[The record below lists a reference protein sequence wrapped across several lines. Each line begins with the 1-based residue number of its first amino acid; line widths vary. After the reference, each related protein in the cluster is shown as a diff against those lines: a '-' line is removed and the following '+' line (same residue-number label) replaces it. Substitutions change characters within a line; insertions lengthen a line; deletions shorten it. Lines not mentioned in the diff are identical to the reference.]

1 MQEFGDF
8 ANIDI
13 EKLIKTADGQFA
25 RVEELEKTVAS
36 LVGRAEDE
44 DGLVTVEFAREGLRE
59 LDLHPKA
66 MRLGSAELSEK
77 IKEVIREASDDL
89 QRQISEAMVKVF
101 GEEDN
106 PMRFVNDPEGAL
118 SQVRSAEAAYN
129 RTFEDVMG
137 ELDRIRR
144 RLDL

>member
-25 RVEELEKTVAS
+25 QVEELQKTMAT
-36 LVGRAEDE
+36 LVGRAQDE
-44 DGLVTVEFAREGLRE
+44 DGLVTVEFATEGLKE
-59 LDLHPKA
+59 LELHPKA
-66 MRLGSAELSEK
+66 MRLSSGELAEKL
-77 IKEVIREASDDL
+77 KETIREASDDL
-89 QRQISEAMVKVF
+89 QRQVSESMGEVF

-106 PMRFVNDPEGAL
+106 PMNFVKDPEAAL
-118 SQVRSAEAAYN
+118 HQVRSAEAAYN

>member
-13 EKLIKTADGQFA
+13 DKLLKTADGQFA
-25 RVEELEKTVAS
+25 RMEELQKTMSTV
-36 LVGRAEDE
+36 VGRAQDE
-44 DGLVTVEFAREGLRE
+44 DGLVTAEYAAEGLRE

-66 MRLGSAELSEK
+66 MRLGSSELAEKVKQVVRDASE
-77 IKEVIREASDDL
+77 DL
-89 QRQISEAMVKVF
+89 QQKISEAMGEVF

-106 PMRFVNDPEGAL
+106 PMRFIKDPDAAL
-118 SQVRSAEAAYN
+118 EQVRSAEAAYN

>member
-13 EKLIKTADGQFA
+13 DKLLKTADGQFA
-25 RVEELEKTVAS
+25 RIEELQKTMTSV
-36 LVGRAEDE
+36 VGRAQDE
-44 DGLVTVEFAREGLRE
+44 DGLVSAEYAAEGLRE
-59 LDLHPKA
+59 LELHPKA
-66 MRLGSAELSEK
+66 MRLSSAELAEK
-77 IKEVIREASDDL
+77 VKEVVREASDDL
-89 QRQISEAMVKVF
+89 QKQVSEAMGEAF
-101 GEEDN
+101 GEEEN
-106 PMRFVNDPEGAL
+106 PMRLIKDPDAAL
-118 SQVRSAEAAYN
+118 DQVRSAEAAYN

>member
-13 EKLIKTADGQFA
+13 DKLLKAADGQFA
-25 RVEELEKTVAS
+25 RIEELQKTMTTV
-36 LVGRAEDE
+36 VGRAQDE
-44 DGLVTVEFAREGLRE
+44 DGLVTVEFGSEGLRE
-59 LDLHPKA
+59 LELHPKA
-66 MRLGSAELSEK
+66 MRLGSAELADR
-77 IKEVIREASDDL
+77 IKQVVRDANEDL
-89 QRQISEAMVKVF
+89 QRQVSEAMGEAF
-101 GEEDN
+101 GEDDN
-106 PMRFVNDPEGAL
+106 PMRFVKDPEAAL
-118 SQVRSAEAAYN
+118 HQVKAAEAAYN